1 MFWPFGKFGKEER
14 FLGVD
19 IGTTSIKIAELAKS
33 GRGAKLV
40 NYALLETY
48 SYLERVNTALQTSG
62 LKLFEQEAANHLKLM
77 LSRGGFRARQAVASL
92 PAFSVFTTV
101 IEIPVMSD
109 EELNKTLQF
118 EARQYIPMPV
128 ATVALDWIRT
138 TDKNILLMAIPNEQ
152 IERYKKIFSGAGLN
166 LAALEIE
173 GMSLARSLSSDTPS
187 SDTPILIIDIGSR
200 STGLFIAENGLLKM
214 VGQTDFSGASIT
226 RAVSAGLGVNMRR
239 AEDLKKQRGLIDL
252 GFGPDQELSTLM
264 KPVLDVIINEAK
276 RLAQNFATT
285 YSVAPKS
292 VILAGGGVALPGI
305 EDYVGK
311 EMNLTVAKAN
321 PFAKIDPPEKAAAL
335 LRPLG
340 PSLAVAVGAGL
351 RNINI

>member
-1 MFWPFGKFGKEER
+1 M
-14 FLGVD
+14 D
-19 IGTTSIKIAELAKS
+19 IGTTSIKIAEISES
-33 GRGAKLV
+33 GGGIRLV

-62 LKLFEQEAANHLKLM
+62 LKLFEQDVANHLKLM
-77 LSRGGFRARQAVASL
+77 LSRGGFKAKQAVASL

-101 IEIPVMSD
+101 IEIPQMSD

-138 TDKNILLMAIPNEQ
+138 SDKNILLMAIPNEQ

-173 GMSLARSLSSDTPS
+173 GMSLARSLSQSSDTPS

-200 STGLFIAENGLLKM
+200 STGLFIVENGLLKM
-214 VGQTDFSGASIT
+214 AGQTDFSGASIT
-226 RAVSAGLGVNMRR
+226 RAIAAGLGVNMRR

-276 RLAQNFATT
+276 RVAQNFAAT
-285 YSVAPKS
+285 YSASLKS
-292 VILAGGGVALPGI
+292 VILSGGGVALAGI

-311 EMNLTVAKAN
+311 EMDLTVAKAN
-321 PFAKIDPPEKAAAL
+321 PFTKVDLPEKAAGL
-335 LRPLG
+335 LKPLG
-340 PSLAVAVGAGL
+340 SSLAVAVGAGL
-351 RNINI
+351 RNI